1 MNKRVSTQQSYVSMT
16 QSFNDLSSDLSH
28 VVEQMATGKSILL
41 PSDDPIAATR
51 ITQLNRQQSALD
63 QYQSNIDSATAGMS
77 QQESILD
84 GVNNDLLAIRDDLLE
99 AANGTNTADSL
110 ASLGQDIQSMTE
122 AMVSALNYQDEDG
135 HYVFGGTVN
144 DRPPI
149 VAVDDDGDGV
159 TDSYT
164 YQGND
169 DHRQT
174 TVSNG
179 VEVDTNVAVSDF
191 FGDSLDVLNTLTSL
205 SKELQDPSVDPADPQ
220 VQSDIESA
228 IDTVDDA
235 SDSLNAS
242 IATIGETQN
251 TMSMLSGAQTD
262 IATSNDQ
269 LIGQL
274 SDLDYG
280 PASIT
285 FTGLEMAMEATLKTY
300 SKVSEL
306 NLFSVI

>member
-1 MNKRVSTQQSYVSMT
+1 MRVSTQQSYVSMT

-144 DRPPI
+144 DQPPI

-220 VQSDIESA
+220 VQSDIENA
-228 IDTVDDA
+228 INTVDDA

>member
-1 MNKRVSTQQSYVSMT
+1 MRVTAQQSYVSMT

-28 VVEQMATGKSILL
+28 VVTQMATGKSILL

-63 QYQSNIDSATAGMS
+63 QYQTNIDSATAGMS

-99 AANGTNTADSL
+99 AANGTNTAESL
-110 ASLGQDIQSMTE
+110 SSLGQDIQSMTE
-122 AMVSALNYQDEDG
+122 AMVAALNYQDEDG

-149 VAVDDDGDGV
+149 VAVDDDGDGL

-164 YQGND
+164 YQGNNE
-169 DHRQT
+169 HRQT

-191 FGDSLDVLNTLTSL
+191 FGDSLDVLNSLTSL

-220 VQSDIESA
+220 VQSDIQNA
-228 IDTVDDA
+228 IDTVDVA
-235 SDSLNAS
+235 SDELNAS

-251 TMSMLSGAQTD
+251 TMTMLSGAQTD
-262 IATSNDQ
+262 ISTSNDQ
-269 LIGQL
+269 LISQL

>member
-1 MNKRVSTQQSYVSMT
+1 MRVTTQQSYVSMT

-28 VVEQMATGKSILL
+28 VVTQMATGKSILL

-63 QYQSNIDSATAGMS
+63 QYQTNIDSASAGMS

-99 AANGTNTADSL
+99 AANGTNTAESL
-110 ASLGQDIQSMTE
+110 SSLGQDIQSMTE

-144 DRPPI
+144 DQPPI

-220 VQSDIESA
+220 VQSDIQNA
-228 IDTVDDA
+228 IDTVDVA
-235 SDSLNAS
+235 SDALNAS

-251 TMSMLSGAQTD
+251 TMTMLSGAQTD
-262 IATSNDQ
+262 ITTSNDQ
-269 LIGQL
+269 LISQL

>member
-1 MNKRVSTQQSYVSMT
+1 MRVTTQQSYTSMN
-16 QSFNDLSSDLSH
+16 QSFDKLSTDLSQI
-28 VVEQMATGKSILL
+28 VTEMATGKSLIL
-41 PSDDPIAATR
+41 PSDDPIAYTR
-51 ITQLNRQQSALD
+51 LTQLNRQQSAIE
-63 QYQSNIDSATAGMS
+63 QYQSNIDSASAGMS

-84 GVNNDLLAIRDDLLE
+84 GVNNSLLAVRDDLLQ

-110 ASLGQDIQSMTE
+110 DSLGQDIQSLTE
-122 AMVSALNYQDEDG
+122 SMVAALNYQDEDG

-144 DRPPI
+144 DEPPI

-164 YQGND
+164 YQGNS
-169 DHRQT
+169 DHRET

-191 FGDSLDVLNTLTSL
+191 FGSNLDVLNTLTSL
-205 SKELQDPSVDPADPQ
+205 SQSLQDPSIDPSNPA
-220 VQSDIESA
+220 VQSDISNA
-228 IDTVDDA
+228 IDVVDEA

-242 IATIGETQN
+242 IASLGETQN
-251 TMSMLSGAQTD
+251 TMTMMSDAQTD
-262 IATSNDQ
+262 ISTSNEQ
-269 LIGQL
+269 LISSL

-300 SKVSEL
+300 SQVSQL
-306 NLFSVI
+306 NLFSEL

>member
-1 MNKRVSTQQSYVSMT
+1 MRVSTQQSYVSMT

-63 QYQSNIDSATAGMS
+63 QYQSNIDSAPAGMS

>member
-1 MNKRVSTQQSYVSMT
+1 MRVTAQQSYVSMN
-16 QSFNDLSSDLSH
+16 QSFNKLSSDLSH
-28 VVEQMATGKSILL
+28 VVTEMATGKSILL

-51 ITQLNRQQSALD
+51 ITQINRQQSAIE
-63 QYQSNIDSATAGMS
+63 QYQSNIDSASAGMS

-84 GVNNDLLAIRDDLLE
+84 GVNNSLLAVRDDLLQ

-110 ASLGQDIQSMTE
+110 DSLGQEIESLTQSMV
-122 AMVSALNYQDEDG
+122 AALNYQDEDG
-135 HYVFGGTVN
+135 HYVFGGTIN
-144 DRPPI
+144 DQPPI
-149 VAVDDDGDGV
+149 VAVDDNGDGV
-159 TDSYT
+159 TDSYS
-164 YQGND
+164 YQGNSE
-169 DHRQT
+169 HRET

-191 FGDSLDVLNTLTSL
+191 FGSNLDVLNTLNSL
-205 SKELQDPSVDPADPQ
+205 SQELQDPSVDPADPQ
-220 VQSDIESA
+220 VQSDIANA
-228 IDTVDDA
+228 IDVVDQA
-235 SDSLNAS
+235 SDSLNSS
-242 IATIGETQN
+242 IASLGETQN

-262 IATSNDQ
+262 ISTSNEQ
-269 LIGQL
+269 LVSSL

>member
-1 MNKRVSTQQSYVSMT
+1 MRVTAQQSYVSMT

-28 VVEQMATGKSILL
+28 VVTQMATGKSILL

-51 ITQLNRQQSALD
+51 ITELNRQQSALD
-63 QYQSNIDSATAGMS
+63 QYQTNIDSATAGMS

-84 GVNNDLLAIRDDLLE
+84 GVNDDLLAIRDDLLE
-99 AANGTNTADSL
+99 AANGTNTAESL
-110 ASLGQDIQSMTE
+110 SSLGQDIQSMTE
-122 AMVSALNYQDEDG
+122 AMVAALNYQDEDG

-159 TDSYT
+159 TDSYS
-164 YQGND
+164 YQGNSE
-169 DHRQT
+169 HRQT

-220 VQSDIESA
+220 VQTDIQNA
-228 IDTVDDA
+228 IDTVDVA
-235 SDSLNAS
+235 SDELNAS

-251 TMSMLSGAQTD
+251 TMTMLSGAQTD
-262 IATSNDQ
+262 ISTSNDQ
-269 LIGQL
+269 LISQL

-285 FTGLEMAMEATLKTY
+285 FTGLEMAMQATLKTY

>member
-1 MNKRVSTQQSYVSMT
+1 MRVSTQQSYVSMT

-28 VVEQMATGKSILL
+28 VVTQMATGKSILL

-63 QYQSNIDSATAGMS
+63 QYQTNIDSASAGMS

-99 AANGTNTADSL
+99 AANGTNTAESL
-110 ASLGQDIQSMTE
+110 SSLGQDIQSMTE

-144 DRPPI
+144 DQPPI
-149 VAVDDDGDGV
+149 VAVDEDGDGV

-191 FGDSLDVLNTLTSL
+191 FGDNLDVLNTLTSL

-220 VQSDIESA
+220 VQSDIQNA
-228 IDTVDDA
+228 IDTVDVA
-235 SDSLNAS
+235 SDALNAS

-251 TMSMLSGAQTD
+251 TMSMLSSAQTD
-262 IATSNDQ
+262 ITTSNDQ
-269 LIGQL
+269 LISQL

>member
-1 MNKRVSTQQSYVSMT
+1 MRVSTQQSYVSMT
-16 QSFNDLSSDLSH
+16 QNFNQLSGDLSH
-28 VVEQMATGKSILL
+28 VVTQMATGKRILL

-51 ITQLNRQQSALD
+51 ITQLDRQQSAIE
-63 QYQSNIDSATAGMS
+63 QYQSNIDSASAGMS

-84 GVNNDLLAIRDDLLE
+84 GVNNSLLAVRDDLLE
-99 AANGTNTADSL
+99 AANGSNTAESL
-110 ASLGQDIQSMTE
+110 ASLGQDIQSLTE
-122 AMVSALNYQDEDG
+122 SMVAALNYQDEDG

-144 DRPPI
+144 DRPPV

-164 YQGND
+164 YQGNSS
-169 DHRQT
+169 HRQT

-191 FGDSLDVLNTLTSL
+191 FGSNLDVLNTLTSL
-205 SKELQDPSVDPADPQ
+205 SSELQDPTVDPADPQ
-220 VQSDIESA
+220 VQSDIANA
-228 IDTVDDA
+228 IDVVDDA

-242 IATIGETQN
+242 IASLGETQN
-251 TMSMLSGAQTD
+251 TMSMLSDAQTD

-300 SKVSEL
+300 SQVSQL
-306 NLFSVI
+306 NLFSEL

>member
-1 MNKRVSTQQSYVSMT
+1 MRVTTQQSYVSMT

-28 VVEQMATGKSILL
+28 VVTQMATGKSILL

-63 QYQSNIDSATAGMS
+63 QYQTNIDSASAGMS

-99 AANGTNTADSL
+99 AANGTNTAESL
-110 ASLGQDIQSMTE
+110 SSLGQDIQSMTE
-122 AMVSALNYQDEDG
+122 AMVAALNYQDEDG

-144 DRPPI
+144 DLPPI
-149 VAVDDDGDGV
+149 VAVDEDGDGV

-220 VQSDIESA
+220 VQSDIQNA
-228 IDTVDDA
+228 IDTVDVA
-235 SDSLNAS
+235 SDELNAS

-251 TMSMLSGAQTD
+251 TMTMLSGAQTD
-262 IATSNDQ
+262 ISTSNDQ
-269 LIGQL
+269 LISQL

>member
-1 MNKRVSTQQSYVSMT
+1 MRVSTQQSYVSMT

-28 VVEQMATGKSILL
+28 VVTQMATGKSILL

-63 QYQSNIDSATAGMS
+63 QYQTNIDSASAGMS

-99 AANGTNTADSL
+99 AANGTNTAESL
-110 ASLGQDIQSMTE
+110 SSLGQDIQSMTE

-144 DRPPI
+144 DQPPI
-149 VAVDDDGDGV
+149 VAVDEDGDGV

-220 VQSDIESA
+220 VQSDIQNA
-228 IDTVDDA
+228 IDTVDVA
-235 SDSLNAS
+235 SDALNAS

-251 TMSMLSGAQTD
+251 TMSMLSSAQTD
-262 IATSNDQ
+262 ITTSNDQ
-269 LIGQL
+269 LISQL

-280 PASIT
+280 PASIP
-285 FTGLEMAMEATLKTY
+285 FTGREMAMEATLKTY

>member
-1 MNKRVSTQQSYVSMT
+1 MRVSTQQSYVSMT
-16 QSFNDLSSDLSH
+16 QSFNDLSSDLSL
-28 VVEQMATGKSILL
+28 VVTQMATGKSILL

-63 QYQSNIDSATAGMS
+63 QYQTNIDSASAGMS

-99 AANGTNTADSL
+99 AANGTNTAESL
-110 ASLGQDIQSMTE
+110 SSLGQDIQSMTE

-144 DRPPI
+144 DQPPI
-149 VAVDDDGDGV
+149 VAVDEDGDGV

-220 VQSDIESA
+220 VQSDIQNA
-228 IDTVDDA
+228 IDTVDVA
-235 SDSLNAS
+235 SDALNAS

-251 TMSMLSGAQTD
+251 TMSMLSSAQTD
-262 IATSNDQ
+262 ITTSNDQ
-269 LIGQL
+269 LISQL

>member
-1 MNKRVSTQQSYVSMT
+1 MRVSTQQSYVSMT

-28 VVEQMATGKSILL
+28 VVTQMATGKSILL

-63 QYQSNIDSATAGMS
+63 QYQTNIDSASAGMS

-99 AANGTNTADSL
+99 AANGTNTAESL
-110 ASLGQDIQSMTE
+110 SSLGQDIQSMTE
-122 AMVSALNYQDEDG
+122 AMISALNYQDEDG

-144 DRPPI
+144 DQPPI
-149 VAVDDDGDGV
+149 VAVDEDGDGV

-220 VQSDIESA
+220 VQSDIQNA
-228 IDTVDDA
+228 IDTVDVA
-235 SDSLNAS
+235 SDALNAS

-251 TMSMLSGAQTD
+251 TMSMLSSAQTD
-262 IATSNDQ
+262 ITTSNDQ
-269 LIGQL
+269 LISQL

>member
-1 MNKRVSTQQSYVSMT
+1 MRVSTQQSYVSMT

-28 VVEQMATGKSILL
+28 VVTQMATGKSILL

-63 QYQSNIDSATAGMS
+63 QYQTNIDSASAGMS

-99 AANGTNTADSL
+99 AANGTNTAESL
-110 ASLGQDIQSMTE
+110 SSLGQDIQSMTE

-144 DRPPI
+144 DQPPI
-149 VAVDDDGDGV
+149 VAVDEDGDGV

-169 DHRQT
+169 DHRQA

-220 VQSDIESA
+220 VQSDIQNA
-228 IDTVDDA
+228 IDTVDVA
-235 SDSLNAS
+235 SDALNAS

-251 TMSMLSGAQTD
+251 TMSMLSSAQTD
-262 IATSNDQ
+262 ITTSNDQ
-269 LIGQL
+269 LISQL

>member
-1 MNKRVSTQQSYVSMT
+1 MRVSTQQSYVSMT

-28 VVEQMATGKSILL
+28 VVTQMATGKSILL

-51 ITQLNRQQSALD
+51 IIQLNRQQSALD
-63 QYQSNIDSATAGMS
+63 QYQTNIDSASAGMS

-99 AANGTNTADSL
+99 AANGTNTAESL
-110 ASLGQDIQSMTE
+110 SSLGQDIQSMTE

-144 DRPPI
+144 DQPPI
-149 VAVDDDGDGV
+149 VAVDEDGDGV

-220 VQSDIESA
+220 VQSDIQNA
-228 IDTVDDA
+228 IDTVDVA
-235 SDSLNAS
+235 SDALNAS

-251 TMSMLSGAQTD
+251 TMSMLSSAQTD
-262 IATSNDQ
+262 ITTSNDQ
-269 LIGQL
+269 LISQL

>member
-1 MNKRVSTQQSYVSMT
+1 MRVSTQQFYVSMT

-28 VVEQMATGKSILL
+28 VVTQMATGKSILL

-63 QYQSNIDSATAGMS
+63 QYQTNIDSASAGMS

-99 AANGTNTADSL
+99 AANGTNTAESL
-110 ASLGQDIQSMTE
+110 SSLGQDIQSMTE

-144 DRPPI
+144 DQPPI
-149 VAVDDDGDGV
+149 VAVDEDGDGV

-220 VQSDIESA
+220 VQSDIQNA
-228 IDTVDDA
+228 IDTVDVA
-235 SDSLNAS
+235 SDALNAS

-251 TMSMLSGAQTD
+251 TMSMLSSAQTD
-262 IATSNDQ
+262 ITTSNDQ
-269 LIGQL
+269 LISQL

>member
-1 MNKRVSTQQSYVSMT
+1 MRVSTQQSYVSMT
-16 QSFNDLSSDLSH
+16 QSFNNLSSDLSH

-63 QYQSNIDSATAGMS
+63 QYQSNIDSASAGMS

-110 ASLGQDIQSMTE
+110 ASLGQDIQSMTQ

-144 DRPPI
+144 DQPPI
-149 VAVDDDGDGV
+149 VAVDEDGDGV
-159 TDSYT
+159 IDSYT
-164 YQGND
+164 YQGNS

-179 VEVDTNVAVSDF
+179 VDVDTNVAVSDF
-191 FGDSLDVLNTLTSL
+191 FGNNLDVLNTLTSL

-220 VQSDIESA
+220 VQSDIENA
-228 IDTVDDA
+228 INTVDDA

-242 IATIGETQN
+242 IASLGETQN
-251 TMSMLSGAQTD
+251 TMTMLSGAQTD
-262 IATSNDQ
+262 ITTSNDQ
-269 LIGQL
+269 LISQL

-280 PASIT
+280 PASIE
-285 FTGLEMAMEATLKTY
+285 FSGLEMAMEATLKTY

>member
-1 MNKRVSTQQSYVSMT
+1 MRVSTQQSYVSMT
-16 QSFNDLSSDLSH
+16 QSFNNLSSDLSH
-28 VVEQMATGKSILL
+28 VVTQMATGKSILL

-63 QYQSNIDSATAGMS
+63 QYQTNIDSATAGMS

-99 AANGTNTADSL
+99 AANGTNTAESL
-110 ASLGQDIQSMTE
+110 SSLGQDIQSMTE
-122 AMVSALNYQDEDG
+122 AMVAALNYQDEDG

-164 YQGND
+164 YQGNSE
-169 DHRQT
+169 HRQT

-220 VQSDIESA
+220 VQSDIQNA
-228 IDTVDDA
+228 IDTVDVA
-235 SDSLNAS
+235 SDELNAS

-251 TMSMLSGAQTD
+251 TMTMLSGAQTD
-262 IATSNDQ
+262 ISTSNDQ
-269 LIGQL
+269 LISQL

>member
-1 MNKRVSTQQSYVSMT
+1 MRVSTQQSYVSMT
-16 QSFNDLSSDLSH
+16 QSFNNLSSDLSH
-28 VVEQMATGKSILL
+28 VVTQMATGKSILL
-41 PSDDPIAATR
+41 PSDDPISATR

-63 QYQSNIDSATAGMS
+63 QYQSNIDSASAGMS

-84 GVNNDLLAIRDDLLE
+84 GVNNNLLAIRDDLLE
-99 AANGTNTADSL
+99 AANGTNTAGSL
-110 ASLGQDIQSMTE
+110 SSLGQDIQSMTE
-122 AMVSALNYQDEDG
+122 AMVAALNYQDEDG

-144 DRPPI
+144 DQPPI

-164 YQGND
+164 YQGNS

-191 FGDSLDVLNTLTSL
+191 FGDNLDVLNTLTSL
-205 SKELQDPSVDPADPQ
+205 SKELQDPSVDPSDPQ
-220 VQSDIESA
+220 VQSDIQNA
-228 IDTVDDA
+228 INTVDDT
-235 SDSLNAS
+235 SDALNAS

-262 IATSNDQ
+262 ISTSNDQ

>member
-1 MNKRVSTQQSYVSMT
+1 MRVSTQQTYTSMT
-16 QSFNDLSSDLSH
+16 QSFNNLSSDLTH
-28 VVEQMATGKSILL
+28 VVTQMATGKSIIL

-51 ITQLNRQQSALD
+51 ITQLNRQQSAIS
-63 QYQSNIDSATAGMS
+63 QYQDNIDTASAGLS

-84 GVNNDLLAIRDDLLE
+84 GVNNDLLSVRDDLLQ

-110 ASLGQDIQSMTE
+110 ASLGQDIQSLTTS
-122 AMVSALNYQDEDG
+122 MVAALNYQDEDG

-144 DRPPI
+144 DQPPI

-164 YQGND
+164 YQGNGN
-169 DHRQT
+169 HREA

-191 FGDSLDVLNTLTSL
+191 FGSSLDVLNTLTSL
-205 SKELQDPSVDPADPQ
+205 SNELMDPTLDPSDPQ
-220 VQSDIESA
+220 VQSDISSA
-228 IDTVDDA
+228 VDVVDSA
-235 SDSLNAS
+235 ADSLNAS
-242 IATIGETQN
+242 IASIGETQN
-251 TMSMLSGAQTD
+251 TMSMLSDAQTD
-262 IATSNDQ
+262 ISTSNDQ
-269 LIGQL
+269 LLGQL

>member
-1 MNKRVSTQQSYVSMT
+1 MRVSTQQSYVSMT

-28 VVEQMATGKSILL
+28 VVTQMATGKSILL

-63 QYQSNIDSATAGMS
+63 QYQTNIDSASAGMS

-99 AANGTNTADSL
+99 AANGTNTAESL
-110 ASLGQDIQSMTE
+110 SSLGQDIQSMTE

-144 DRPPI
+144 DQPPI
-149 VAVDDDGDGV
+149 VSVDADGDGV

-220 VQSDIESA
+220 VQSDIQNA
-228 IDTVDDA
+228 IDTVDVA
-235 SDSLNAS
+235 SDALNAS

-251 TMSMLSGAQTD
+251 TMSMLSSAQTD
-262 IATSNDQ
+262 ITTSNDQ
-269 LIGQL
+269 LISQL

>member
-1 MNKRVSTQQSYVSMT
+1 MRVSTQQSYVSMT
-16 QSFNDLSSDLSH
+16 QSFNNLSSDLSH
-28 VVEQMATGKSILL
+28 VVTQMATGKSILL

-63 QYQSNIDSATAGMS
+63 QYQTNIDSASAGMS

-99 AANGTNTADSL
+99 AANGTNTAESL
-110 ASLGQDIQSMTE
+110 SSLGQDIQSMTE
-122 AMVSALNYQDEDG
+122 AMAAALNYQDEDG

-149 VAVDDDGDGV
+149 VAVDEDGDGV

-220 VQSDIESA
+220 VQSDIQNA
-228 IDTVDDA
+228 IDTVDVA
-235 SDSLNAS
+235 SDELNAS

-251 TMSMLSGAQTD
+251 TMTMLSGAQTD
-262 IATSNDQ
+262 ISTSNDQ
-269 LIGQL
+269 LISQL

>member
-1 MNKRVSTQQSYVSMT
+1 MRVSTQQTYTSMT
-16 QSFNDLSSDLSH
+16 QSFNNLSSDLTH
-28 VVEQMATGKSILL
+28 VVTQMATGKSILL

-51 ITQLNRQQSALD
+51 ITQLNRQQSAID
-63 QYQSNIDSATAGMS
+63 QYQDNIDTATAGLS

-84 GVNNDLLAIRDDLLE
+84 GVNNDLLSVRDDLLQ

-110 ASLGQDIQSMTE
+110 ASLGQDIQSLTTS
-122 AMVSALNYQDEDG
+122 MVAALNYQDEDG

-144 DRPPI
+144 DQPPI

-159 TDSYT
+159 TDSYS
-164 YQGND
+164 YQGNGN
-169 DHRQT
+169 HREA

-191 FGDSLDVLNTLTSL
+191 FGSNLDVLNTLTSL
-205 SKELQDPSVDPADPQ
+205 SNTLMDPSLDPSDPQ
-220 VQSDIESA
+220 VQSDISSA
-228 IDTVDDA
+228 VDVVDSAADA
-235 SDSLNAS
+235 LNAS
-242 IATIGETQN
+242 IASIGETQN
-251 TMSMLSGAQTD
+251 TMSMLSDAQTD
-262 IATSNDQ
+262 ITTSNDQ
-269 LIGQL
+269 LLSQL